1 MVEEEDNTDEKRY
14 WKKGNKKSTETLFLS
29 FIVVTI
35 ALVIIVASVGIF
47 SYLKWQDMK
56 EGPKIRAEKAL
67 FEFEENSD
75 NKTANITCHLTLKN
89 KGKKKSEDLNLEW
102 IIMDRDQSSDDIYI
116 IKDSKSVETISKDGE
131 DRTKFDMKL
140 EPGNYTI
147 AYRVYEDELFS
158 YEGRQD
164 ITVTKDDVEEY
175 TDPEKYREGEGAGTP
190 MISAPLVIIVLLI
203 SVFIY
208 SLRRDKHEN

>member
-1 MVEEEDNTDEKRY
+1 MVEEESNNDEKRY
-14 WKKGNKKSTETLFLS
+14 WRKGNKKSTETLFLS

-35 ALVIIVASVGIF
+35 ALVIIVSSVGIF

-67 FEFEENSD
+67 FEFKENDD
-75 NKTANITCHLTLKN
+75 NQTANITCHLTLKN
-89 KGKKKSEDLNLEW
+89 KGEKKSEDLNLEW
-102 IIMDRDQSSDDIYI
+102 IIMDKNQSSDDIYI
-116 IKDSKSVETISKDGE
+116 LKNSKDVDPISKNGE
-131 DRTKFDMKL
+131 DSTKFDIKL
-140 EPGNYTI
+140 KPGDYTI
-147 AYRVYEDELFS
+147 AYRIYEDELFS

-175 TDPEKYREGEGAGTP
+175 TDPEEYREGEGAGTP
-190 MISAPLVIIVLLI
+190 MISTPLVVVVLLI

-208 SLRRDKHEN
+208 SIRRNKHEN